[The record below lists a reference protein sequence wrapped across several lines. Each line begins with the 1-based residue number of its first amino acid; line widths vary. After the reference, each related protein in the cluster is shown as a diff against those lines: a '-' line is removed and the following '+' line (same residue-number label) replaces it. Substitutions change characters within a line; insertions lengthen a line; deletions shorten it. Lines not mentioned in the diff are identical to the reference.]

1 MIRRI
6 IAFKQTVMRWRGR
19 EKSKNVIDQRKGT
32 GRKVGAGIGI
42 GTILLLVLG
51 LFMGEDP
58 AQLLDQVLVQSETPA
73 EAGSQPDGNRSEED
87 ELADFVRVV
96 LKDTEDVW
104 TELFPKQ
111 IGANYTVPE
120 LVLFSGLV
128 QSACGS
134 ASAATGPFYCPAD
147 QRIYIDLSFYQQLSE
162 RFGAP
167 GDFAMAYVIAHEV
180 GHHVQYLVGIT
191 DQVHRRRGQISQE
204 AFNDLSVRL
213 ELQADFLAGVWAHHG
228 QKQKRF
234 LEEGDIEEALRAASA
249 IGDDKIQLQSQGY
262 VVPDAFTHGTS
273 EQRMR
278 WFYKGYETGD
288 VGLGNTFDSDAAL

>member
-1 MIRRI
+1 
-6 IAFKQTVMRWRGR
+6 MRWRGR

-32 GRKVGAGIGI
+32 GRKVGAGVGI

-58 AQLLDQVLVQSETPA
+58 AQLLDQVLVQSEAPA
-73 EAGSQPDGNRSEED
+73 EAGSQPEGERSAED

-228 QKQKRF
+228 QRQKRF

-288 VGLGNTFDSDAAL
+288 VGLGNTFDADAAL

>member
-120 LVLFSGLV
+120 LVLFSDLV

-249 IGDDKIQLQSQGY
+249 IGDDKIQLQTQGY

>member
-1 MIRRI
+1 
-6 IAFKQTVMRWRGR
+6 MRWRGR

-73 EAGSQPDGNRSEED
+73 DAGSQPEGNRSEED

-249 IGDDKIQLQSQGY
+249 IGDDKIQLQTQGY